1 MKKLHD
7 LTVTASA
14 ELQQCWEMGSVIN
27 PTTTIRHIVTRL
39 APVSMRHYLEDYLQ
53 DVWAQL
59 TSICEEV

>member
-39 APVSMRHYLEDYLQ
+39 APVSMRHYSPTYHHRV
-53 DVWAQL
+53 VWKRSAAPHL
-59 TSICEEV
+59 